1 MASFGKVLCGTLFTN
16 PCLRV
21 LSRSIGASKCYLNQS
36 KIINNLHIQ
45 TCTAPVAGAGSSR
58 WYSNTTAA
66 SRLSMI
72 EVETRV
78 LKTVM
83 RHYSVKPPM
92 TIEQIKKRVLLVLQ
106 LYDKVNPDKLSLESH
121 FINDLGLDS
130 LDHVE
135 VIMAIED
142 EFGFEI
148 PDEDAEKLHRPKDI
162 VQYVCDRED
171 IYD

>member
-1 MASFGKVLCGTLFTN
+1 MMASLGKVLCGTFFTN
-16 PCLRV
+16 TSLRV
-21 LSRSIGASKCYLNQS
+21 LRRYPICAGKRYLSQS
-36 KIINNLHIQ
+36 KIVNNLNLQ
-45 TCTAPVAGAGSSR
+45 TCRVPVVPTNELISHSKAGAGSGR
-58 WYSNTTAA
+58 WYSDTTAA
-66 SRLSMI
+66 SRLSVI

-78 LKTVM
+78 LKVCNA
-83 RHYSVKPPM
+83 
-92 TIEQIKKRVLLVLQ
+92 
-106 LYDKVNPDKLSLESH
+106 YDKVTADKLTLESH

-148 PDEDAEKLHRPKDI
+148 PDEDAEKLHKPKDI

>member
-1 MASFGKVLCGTLFTN
+1 MMASLGKVLCGTFFTN
-16 PCLRV
+16 TSLRV
-21 LSRSIGASKCYLNQS
+21 LRRYPMCTSKRYLSQS
-36 KIINNLHIQ
+36 KIVNNLNLQ
-45 TCTAPVAGAGSSR
+45 TCRVPVADSGSSR
-58 WYSNTTAA
+58 WYSDTTAA
-66 SRLSMI
+66 SRLTVI

-78 LKTVM
+78 LNVCNA
-83 RHYSVKPPM
+83 
-92 TIEQIKKRVLLVLQ
+92 
-106 LYDKVNPDKLSLESH
+106 YDKVTADKLSLESH

>member
-1 MASFGKVLCGTLFTN
+1 MASLGKILRSSFFTTN
-16 PCLRV
+16 TCLRTV
-21 LSRSIGASKCYLNQS
+21 NHYPICAAKLRFSQTVNYSTNI
-36 KIINNLHIQ
+36 IQ
-45 TCTAPVAGAGSSR
+45 TFKVPATVRCGGR
-58 WYSNTTAA
+58 WYSDTTTTVN
-66 SRLSMI
+66 RLNAV

-78 LKTVM
+78 LKVC
-83 RHYSVKPPM
+83 KA
-92 TIEQIKKRVLLVLQ
+92 
-106 LYDKVNPDKLSLESH
+106 YDKVTTDKLSLESH